1 MAIPRLVPGVYPTVD
16 TSQANTGN
24 INIGAAKIIATKNG
38 GTADAK
44 DYLINSLA
52 EAKKLYGERSPLY
65 HMIALYFD
73 NSNRSVKARA
83 VAKHASSGAR
93 VITITKTGNVTDSDA
108 GAQVLNVGDWRV
120 PYTATSG
127 DTPLAL
133 LNKVRVAVN
142 LVRDLP
148 FTAPANALTGNTPSL
163 ALTGSAESTEWN
175 DLVVDDEN
183 GLLNLADVAG
193 RGLPDYDI
201 PNTIGEDES
210 QVFMVSDNTDATLTS
225 VKTELDKR
233 WEPTVQLYGHAISAY
248 KGSLT
253 EITTY
258 LGTKTSEHIS
268 ILTLPA
274 ETRAGTIQ
282 LAAALGGVVSRESQL
297 DPARPLNTLELRGV
311 RATTGADFTI
321 GSRETILTNGGST
334 GRKTAG
340 GNIAIGRVT
349 TNHLDG
355 VGSDNTYTDIST
367 PFSIMY
373 LILYYTS
380 ILSST
385 YGRSKLVDSSD
396 ITRVS
401 NNPRAVTLNEIR
413 LKITSLYNTLI
424 ERGIVQ
430 NKEFFVRN
438 VRVVKDSV
446 DPTRVNI
453 SLPVDLV
460 NGLHQLVVNVDVRLE
475 AA

>member
-1 MAIPRLVPGVYPTVD
+1 MAIPFLVPGVYPTVD
-16 TSQANTGN
+16 TTRGNTGN

-38 GTADAK
+38 GTADDK
-44 DYLINSLA
+44 DYFINSLA

-65 HMIALYFD
+65 HMVKNYFD

-83 VAKHASSGAR
+83 VAKHGTSAAR
-93 VITITKTGNVTDSDA
+93 VITITKSGTVSDSEA
-108 GAQVLNVGDWRV
+108 GGQVLNVGDWKV
-120 PYTATSG
+120 AYNAVSG
-127 DTPLAL
+127 DSSSVL
-133 LNKVRVAVN
+133 LTKVRDAIN
-142 LVRDLP
+142 NIRDLP
-148 FTAPANALTGNTPSL
+148 FTVPTGTVSSSL
-163 ALTGSAESTEWN
+163 VLTGSAESTEWN

-183 GLLNLADVAG
+183 GLLTVANVAG
-193 RGLPDYDI
+193 RGVPLYDI
-201 PNTIGEDES
+201 SNTIGEDES
-210 QVFMVSDNTDATLTS
+210 HVFMVSDNTDTTLTE

-233 WEPTVQLYGHAISAY
+233 WQADVQLYGHCVSAY
-248 KGSLT
+248 KGTLT
-253 EITTY
+253 EIVTY

-268 ILTLPA
+268 SLTLPTA
-274 ETRAGTIQ
+274 TKAGTIQ
-282 LAAALGGVVSRESQL
+282 LAAALGGLVSREMQV
-297 DPARPLNTLELRGV
+297 DVARPLNTLELRGV
-311 RATTGADFTI
+311 KATTGQDFTI
-321 GSRETILTNGGST
+321 GSRETILSNGGAT

-349 TNHLDG
+349 TNALDG
-355 VGSDNTYTDIST
+355 VGSDNTYTDITT

-385 YGRSKLVDSSD
+385 YGRSKLVDSTD

-424 ERGIVQ
+424 EQGVVQ
-430 NKEFFVRN
+430 NKEFFVQN
-438 VRVVKDSV
+438 VRVVKDAT

>member
-1 MAIPRLVPGVYPTVD
+1 MAIPLLVPGVYAEVD

-24 INIGAAKIIATKNG
+24 ISIGAAKIIATKNG
-38 GTADAK
+38 GMADDK
-44 DYLINSLA
+44 DYFINSLA
-52 EAKKLYGERSPLY
+52 DAKKLYGERSPLY

-83 VAKHASSGAR
+83 VAKHATSGAR
-93 VITITKTGNVTDSDA
+93 VITITKAANVSDSEA

-127 DTPLAL
+127 DTPLIL

-142 LVRDLP
+142 LVVDLP
-148 FTAPANALTGNTPSL
+148 FTAPANALTGNSPSL

-183 GLLNLADVAG
+183 GLLNLSDAPG
-193 RGLPDYDI
+193 RGLPTYDVS
-201 PNTIGEDES
+201 NTIGEDES
-210 QVFMVSDNTDATLTS
+210 HVFILSDNTDPTMTS

-233 WEPTVQLYGHAISAY
+233 WEPDVQLYGHCVSAY

-268 ILTLPA
+268 TLSLPA
-274 ETRAGTIQ
+274 ETKAPSLL
-282 LAAALGGVVSRESQL
+282 LASALGGVVSREKQV

-321 GSRETILTNGGST
+321 GSRETILISGGST

-355 VGSDNTYTDIST
+355 LGSDNTYTDIAT

-373 LILYYTS
+373 LILYYRS

-385 YGRSKLVDSSD
+385 YGRSKLVDSTD
-396 ITRVS
+396 IARIS
-401 NNPRAVTLNEIR
+401 NRPGSVTLNEIR

-424 ERGIVQ
+424 EQGIVQ
-430 NKEFFVRN
+430 NKEFFVQN
-438 VRVVKDSV
+438 VRVAKSPT
-446 DPTRVNI
+446 DPTRVVI

-475 AA
+475 A